1 MKSQISDENSLRQNE
16 SFPVGTW
23 LVKVT
28 LGVHDIIKLL
38 QTAQSDSERLRTTLG
53 DLRLG
58 FDENLR
64 RIQNLMTPALSMYRP
79 VSTRHVLYMLVH
91 VYTLESSVNMRVY
104 TCVDMCS
111 YGRMHR
117 DL

>member
-64 RIQNLMTPALSMYRP
+64 KIQKLTTHA
-79 VSTRHVLYMLVH
+79 
-91 VYTLESSVNMRVY
+91 
-104 TCVDMCS
+104 
-111 YGRMHR
+111 
-117 DL
+117 